1 VNLSAGTALA
11 LAASNG
17 LTGQFYSAS
26 PDSANFVS
34 VSALDTHL
42 AGLSAAAVANSSLV
56 GPEFDYGNN
65 GAGPNKFPAPFNTVG
80 AENFEARWTGKF
92 NAPTAGTYTF
102 GTASDD
108 GSVLF
113 IDGALVVDN
122 NFFQGETR
130 RTGTVALQPGS
141 HDIVVAYYQAGGG
154 LSFRADVTVPGGMT
168 QNIPNSMLSVHT
180 NASIGSLN
188 GGAGSTV
195 TLNGGRLTINQTAP
209 GTYAGLIVDGTFPG
223 GRLVKG
229 GDSTITLAGVNTYT
243 GGTTLL
249 SGGIGIANSSA
260 FGPGVLAV
268 EGNGFLFAAGSN
280 RTIAN
285 NISIAVVTTLTVSDD
300 PVGASNTLTLAGNIS
315 GLGTL
320 AKVGAGTLILSGTN
334 TQTGGIVI
342 SDGRVGIASDGAF
355 GAGAIRL
362 LGAAELFPIGAAR
375 TIART
380 VTVVNGPL
388 IVGDVPG
395 DSFDLTITG
404 VLNAAG
410 GLVKNGANTLV
421 VNNYASAG
429 GTATVNGGTLRFVAA
444 TSGSGNYQVNSDG
457 RIQFASNAL
466 ISPLIIAANDLLST
480 IEYSNGVRINGGS
493 LFGPGNH
500 VIGTGGATF
509 TGSDLFNGVKLAVN
523 APLTMTATTSGAAV
537 QVANNQTLTWN
548 GGRMSAGGSLTLG
561 QGAVASVRSF
571 ESSGRIVIQDGGE
584 FDNSGTNL
592 VSGGGGVIEVRAG
605 GILSS
610 AATTIE
616 LNGSLLVNNG
626 TVDGTTNVNFGS
638 LARARETSVR
648 SMSATADVFHPATA
662 LVRPL

>member
-1 VNLSAGTALA
+1 
-11 LAASNG
+11 
-17 LTGQFYSAS
+17 
-26 PDSANFVS
+26 
-34 VSALDTHL
+34 
-42 AGLSAAAVANSSLV
+42 
-56 GPEFDYGNN
+56 
-65 GAGPNKFPAPFNTVG
+65 
-80 AENFEARWTGKF
+80 
-92 NAPTAGTYTF
+92 
-102 GTASDD
+102 
-108 GSVLF
+108 
-113 IDGALVVDN
+113 
-122 NFFQGETR
+122 
-130 RTGTVALQPGS
+130 
-141 HDIVVAYYQAGGG
+141 
-154 LSFRADVTVPGGMT
+154 
-168 QNIPNSMLSVHT
+168 MLSVHT

-243 GGTTLL
+243 SGTTLL
-249 SGGIGIANSSA
+249 SGGIGIGNNSA
-260 FGPGVLAV
+260 LGPGVLAV
-268 EGNGFLFAAGSN
+268 EGNGSLFAAGSN

-285 NISIAVVTTLTVSDD
+285 NISIAVVNTLTVSDD
-300 PVGASNTLTLAGNIS
+300 PAGASNTLTLAGNIS

-334 TQTGGIVI
+334 TQSGGIAI

-355 GAGAIRL
+355 GAGAIRV

-380 VTVVNGPL
+380 VTVVSGPL
-388 IVGDVPG
+388 IVSDVPG

-429 GTATVNGGTLRFVAA
+429 GTASVNGGTLRFVAA
-444 TSGSGNYQVNSDG
+444 TTGSGTYQVNGDG

-480 IEYSNGVRINGGS
+480 IEYSSGVRINGGS

-509 TGSDLFNGVKLAVN
+509 TGTDLFNGVKLAIN
-523 APLTMTATTSGAAV
+523 APLTMTAITSGAAI

-571 ESSGRIVIQDGGE
+571 ESSGRIVIQNGGE
-584 FDNSGTNL
+584 LDNSGTNL

-610 AATTIE
+610 PATTIE

-638 LARARETSVR
+638 LAKGAGSFGPVNVSDGGRFSPGNSPGTATLSSLTLGAGGRYEFELNSAFATPGNGADFLNVTGAVNVTSGFTANSRFTIALFSLGSLNQSAFLSDFDPFISRSFTLMTAAGGITGFDPARFSIDTTGFLNNLAGGAFAIAQSGDGRSLELRFNAVPEPSVAMWFVIAGGGILSNR
-648 SMSATADVFHPATA
+648 
-662 LVRPL
+662 RRR